1 MLDHPAISPVP
12 LPSLRLLNGRR
23 LHRLVKPMTCKRMK
37 QISYWKQRETK
48 NSTPEIEVMTNAV
61 WATPIHRREQVK
73 CFGEMS
79 EHDYHETSCA
89 E

>member
-37 QISYWKQRETK
+37 QISYWKHWDQEQRSRNRGNDQCCVGDP
-48 NSTPEIEVMTNAV
+48 NSSKGTGEVLRRDE
-61 WATPIHRREQVK
+61 WARLSRDILRRI
-73 CFGEMS
+73 
-79 EHDYHETSCA
+79 
-89 E
+89 